1 MRIRPRVT
9 FLNPIIS
16 FNSLVFFNYRNA
28 RDSHYSWPDAMDDEG
43 IIKHVQYYYYYE
55 LIDSWVMNMMVSW
68 YKPKHTQHI
77 GTYCIYKS
85 VHCILY
91 LYLEGRTSVVCTLKN
106 GILFPGDQHKAAYC
120 SCRPAPY
127 SNKERTV
134 RATCIP
140 CDRSQ
145 PPRSKCKMQD
155 SLLSFSALE
164 LKLNNKLN

>member
-1 MRIRPRVT
+1 MC
-9 FLNPIIS
+9 IS
-16 FNSLVFFNYRNA
+16 QLPKCAGFSLFMTGCYGRWMNNQTW
-28 RDSHYSWPDAMDDEG
+28 SILPPN
-43 IIKHVQYYYYYE
+43 E

-68 YKPKHTQHI
+68 YKAKHTQHI
-77 GTYCIYKS
+77 GTYCIYKY
-85 VHCILY
+85 VHYILY
-91 LYLEGRTSVVCTLKN
+91 LCLEGRTSIVSTLN

>member
-1 MRIRPRVT
+1 VT
-9 FLNPIIS
+9 FLNPTIS
-16 FNSLVFFNYRNA
+16 FNSSVFLNCQNA
-28 RDSHYSWPDAMDDEG
+28 PDSRYSWPNAMDDER
-43 IIKHVQYYYYYE
+43 IIKHGQYYPYE
-55 LIDSWVMNMMVSW
+55 LIESWLMNMMVSW

-77 GTYCIYKS
+77 GTYCIYKY
-85 VHCILY
+85 VHYILY
-91 LYLEGRTSVVCTLKN
+91 LCLEGRTSIVSTLN
-106 GILFPGDQHKAAYC
+106 GILFPGDQHKDAYC